1 MSAAILRPDSAPRLR
16 IAVTGATG
24 LVGSAL
30 VAALRA
36 AGHRVDRLTRRPPT
50 AGTTDVAWDPARGR
64 LDPRALEGTDAVV
77 HLAGE
82 SIAARR
88 WSAAVKERIRRSR
101 VDGTR
106 LLAETLGRLERR
118 PRVLV
123 SASAVGYYGDR
134 GEAPLIEDS
143 APGAGFLADVCRE
156 WEAAA
161 DAARAAGIRVV
172 HPRLGLVL
180 AKHGGA
186 LPRMALPF
194 RLGVGGVVGSGRQ
207 YWSWIE
213 LGDLVRAIELCLA
226 LDGLA
231 GPVNAVAPAPATN
244 REFTRVLGRVLGRP
258 TLVPLPAFAVRL
270 LLGEMGQALLLGS
283 ARALPQRL
291 ERAGF
296 RFRHPGLESAL
307 QAAVSDAPRR
317 GGPC

>member
-1 MSAAILRPDSAPRLR
+1 VSAAVPEVLSAPRLR
-16 IAVTGATG
+16 VAVTGATG

-30 VAALRA
+30 VPALLA
-36 AGHRVDRLTRRPPT
+36 AGHRVDRLTRRPPA
-50 AGTTDVAWDPARGR
+50 AGTTDVEWEPARGR
-64 LDPRALEGTDAVV
+64 LDPRALEGVDAVV

-82 SIAARR
+82 SIATGR
-88 WSAAVKERIRRSR
+88 WSAAVRERIRRSR

-106 LLAETLGRLERR
+106 LLSETLGRLERR

-134 GEAPLIEDS
+134 GETLLTEDS
-143 APGAGFLADVCRE
+143 TPGTGFLADVCRE

-180 AKHGGA
+180 AKQGGA

-194 RLGVGGVVGSGRQ
+194 RLGIGGVVGSGRQ

-213 LGDLVRAIELCLA
+213 LGDLVRAIELCLG
-226 LDGLA
+226 LDGLS
-231 GPVNAVAPAPATN
+231 GPVNAAAPAPVTN
-244 REFTRVLGRVLGRP
+244 REFTRALGKVLGRP
-258 TLVPLPAFAVRL
+258 TLVPFPAVAVRL

-283 ARALPQRL
+283 ARVLPRRL

-296 RFRHPGLESAL
+296 HFRHPGLESAL
-307 QAAVSDAPRR
+307 RAALSGEARPGQRS
-317 GGPC
+317 